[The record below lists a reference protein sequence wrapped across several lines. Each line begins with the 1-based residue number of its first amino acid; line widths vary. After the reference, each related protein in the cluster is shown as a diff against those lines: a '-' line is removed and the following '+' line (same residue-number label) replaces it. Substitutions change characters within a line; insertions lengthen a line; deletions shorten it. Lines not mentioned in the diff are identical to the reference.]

1 VEAHVYPTMYF
12 THLLYDYFL
21 VGDGL
26 SAEKNRLYLLIL
38 AGYAS
43 GLFTLGALLLKKRLA

>member
-1 VEAHVYPTMYF
+1 VYPTMYY

-26 SAEKNRLYLLIL
+26 NNTKNLMYLLIL
-38 AGYAS
+38 AGYAAV
-43 GLFTLGALLLKKRLA
+43 LFSAGALLLRKRLV